1 MKQFL
6 EKHFHLSEMNTT
18 IGTEILGGAVT
29 FATMAYILIVQPS
42 FMGIAGMNT
51 TGVMLATALISGLA
65 TLAMGLYAKMP
76 FALAPGMG
84 TNIIL
89 ASTLVAGG
97 ICTWQQGLGIVFI
110 SGMFFVLLSLFKI
123 REKVVEVIPKVLK
136 VGVGASVGAFLI
148 RLSLANAGMI
158 NVNGSSFAM
167 NLNLSDPATLLAWI
181 GLALTLLLY
190 FLRIRINGKTYHVR
204 GALLISIFLTT
215 IIGIFM
221 GQVQLPSSI
230 VTTNAFSNLSD
241 VMFKLDIKGAL
252 NPALFTFMLMFFMS
266 DFFSTLGTA
275 LGVAGKAGML
285 DEKGDLPAIGRIFLV
300 DSAATVVGALSGL
313 TTVTTYVESASGVEA
328 GGRTGLTAVTTAIL
342 FFLSMLFAPLFLMVP
357 TAATA
362 PALIIIGISM
372 MQTLKDV
379 DFKSVEWFPVGV
391 MIIVSIFGGIANGIA
406 IGLVTYCL
414 SHWARY
420 LFTDSREKSPN
431 LLTIIITVL
440 CCLQFI
446 S

>member
-1 MKQFL
+1 MKDFL
-6 EKHFHLSEMNTT
+6 ERHFHLNESGTN
-18 IGTEILGGAVT
+18 IRTEILAGVTT
-29 FATMAYILIVQPS
+29 FATMAYILIVQAN
-42 FMGIAGMNT
+42 MMIAAGMNGA
-51 TGVMLATALISGLA
+51 GVMLATALISGLA
-65 TLAMGLYAKMP
+65 TLAMGLYAKSP

-84 TNIIL
+84 TNAIL
-89 ASTLVAGG
+89 AYTLVAQG

-110 SGMFFVLLSLFKI
+110 SGCFFVLLSLFKV
-123 REKVVEVIPKVLK
+123 REKVVETIPKVLK

-167 NLNLSDPATLLAWI
+167 NVNLSDPAVLLAWI
-181 GLALTLLLY
+181 GLALTLILY
-190 FLRIRINGKTYHVR
+190 FLRIRIKGKTYHIR

-221 GQVQLPSSI
+221 GQVQVPESLI
-230 VTTNAFSNLSD
+230 TANAFSNLGD
-241 VMFKLDIKGAL
+241 VMFKLDIRGAL
-252 NPALFTFMLMFFMS
+252 RPALFTFMLMFFMS

-285 DEKGDLPAIGRIFLV
+285 DEKGDLPVIGKIFLV
-300 DSAATVVGALSGL
+300 DSTATVVGALSGL

-328 GGRTGLTAVTTAIL
+328 GGRTGLTAVVTAIC

-379 DFKSVEWFPVGV
+379 DFKSVEWFPVGLMV
-391 MIIVSIFGGIANGIA
+391 IVSIFGGIANGIA
-406 IGLVTYCL
+406 LGLVTYCL
-414 SHWARY
+414 THWARY
-420 LFTDSREKSPN
+420 LFTDSRAKAPN
-431 LLTIIITVL
+431 LLTIIITIL

-446 S
+446 A

>member
-1 MKQFL
+1 MKEFL
-6 EKHFHLSEMNTT
+6 EKHFHLTDS
-18 IGTEILGGAVT
+18 GTNIRTELLAGVTT
-29 FATMAYILIVQPS
+29 FATMAYILIVQAS
-42 FMGIAGMNT
+42 MMVAAGMNGA
-51 TGVMLATALISGLA
+51 GVMLATALISGLA
-65 TLAMGLYAKMP
+65 TLAMGLYAKSP

-84 TNIIL
+84 TNAIL
-89 ASTLVAGG
+89 AYTLVGQG

-110 SGMFFVLLSLFKI
+110 SGCFFVLLSLFKV
-123 REKVVEVIPKVLK
+123 REKVVETIPKVLK

-148 RLSLANAGMI
+148 RLSLANASMI
-158 NVNGSSFAM
+158 NVSGSSFAL
-167 NLNLSDPATLLAWI
+167 NLNFGDPTVLLSWI
-181 GLALTLLLY
+181 GLAITLLLY
-190 FLRIRINGKTYHVR
+190 FLRIRINGKTYHLR
-204 GALLISIFLTT
+204 GALLVSIFLVTV
-215 IIGIFM
+215 IGIFM
-221 GQVQLPSSI
+221 GQVQVPSSI
-230 VTTNAFSNLSD
+230 LTNNGLASLGD
-241 VMFKLDIKGAL
+241 VMFKLDIRGAL

-285 DEKGDLPAIGRIFLV
+285 DENGDLPTIGKIFLV
-300 DSAATVVGALSGL
+300 DSTATVVGALSGL

-328 GGRTGLTAVTTAIL
+328 GGRTGLTAVTTAIC

-379 DFKSVEWFPVGV
+379 DFKSVEWFPVGLMV
-391 MIIVSIFGGIANGIA
+391 IVSIFGGIANGIA
-406 IGLVTYCL
+406 LGLVTYCL
-414 SHWARY
+414 THWARY
-420 LFTDSREKSPN
+420 LFTDSREKAPN

>member
-1 MKQFL
+1 MKDFFNR
-6 EKHFHLSEMNTT
+6 HFHLDEH
-18 IGTEILGGAVT
+18 GTSVRTEVIAGITT
-29 FATMAYILIVQPS
+29 FATMSYILIVQAS
-42 FMGIAGMNT
+42 MMVAAGMNGA
-51 TGVMLATALISGLA
+51 GVMLMTALISGLA
-65 TLAMGLYAKMP
+65 TLAMGLYAKSP

-84 TNIIL
+84 TNAIL
-89 ASTLVAGG
+89 AYTLVAQG
-97 ICTWQQGLGIVFI
+97 ICTWQQGIGIVFI
-110 SGMFFVLLSLFKI
+110 SGIFFVLLSLFKI

-136 VGVGASVGAFLI
+136 IGVGASVGAFLI
-148 RLSLANAGMI
+148 RLSLANANMI
-158 NVNGSSFAM
+158 NVSGSSFA
-167 NLNLSDPATLLAWI
+167 LNLDFANPAVLLSWI
-181 GLALTLLLY
+181 GLAITLILY
-190 FLRIRINGKTYHVR
+190 FLRVRINGKTYHVR
-204 GALLISIFLTT
+204 GSLLISIILIT
-215 IIGIFM
+215 IIGIGM
-221 GQVQLPSSI
+221 GQVQVPASI
-230 VTTNAFSNLSD
+230 ITTNALSNIGE
-241 VMFKLDIKGAL
+241 VAFKLDILGAMR
-252 NPALFTFMLMFFMS
+252 PALFTFMLMFFMS

-285 DEKGDLPAIGRIFLV
+285 DENGDLPIIGRIFLV
-300 DSAATVVGALSGL
+300 DSCATVAGALCGL

-379 DFKSVEWFPVGV
+379 DFKSVEWFPVGL

-406 IGLVTYCL
+406 LGLVTYCL
-414 SHWARY
+414 THWARY
-420 LFTDSREKSPN
+420 LFTDSRAKAPS
-431 LLTIIITVL
+431 LFTIVITVL

>member
-1 MKQFL
+1 MKKFL
-6 EKHFHLSEMNTT
+6 EDHFHLSESGTNVR
-18 IGTEILGGAVT
+18 TEILAGVTT
-29 FATMAYILIVQPS
+29 FATMAYILIVQAS
-42 FMGIAGMNT
+42 MMVAAGMNGA
-51 TGVMLATALISGLA
+51 GVMLATALISGLA
-65 TLAMGLYAKMP
+65 TLAMGLYAKSP

-84 TNIIL
+84 TNAIL
-89 ASTLVAGG
+89 AYTLVAQG

-110 SGMFFVLLSLFKI
+110 SGCFFVLLSLFKV
-123 REKVVEVIPKVLK
+123 REKVVETIPKVLK

-158 NVNGSSFAM
+158 NVGGSSFAL
-167 NLNLSDPATLLAWI
+167 NLNLADPAVLLSWI
-181 GLALTLLLY
+181 GLAITLLLY
-190 FLRIRINGKTYHVR
+190 FMRIRIKGKTYHLR
-204 GALLISIFLTT
+204 GALLVSIFLIT

-221 GQVQLPSSI
+221 GQVQLPASI
-230 VTTNAFSNLSD
+230 ITTNALSNLGD
-241 VMFKLDIKGAL
+241 VMFKLDIRGAL

-285 DEKGDLPAIGRIFLV
+285 DENGDLPTIGKIFLV
-300 DSAATVVGALSGL
+300 DSTATVVGALSGL

-328 GGRTGLTAVTTAIL
+328 GGRTGMTAVTTAIC

-379 DFKSVEWFPVGV
+379 DFKSVEWFPVGLMV
-391 MIIVSIFGGIANGIA
+391 IVSIFGGIANGIA
-406 IGLVTYCL
+406 LGLVTYCVT
-414 SHWARY
+414 HWARY
-420 LFTDSREKSPN
+420 LFTDSRAKCPN

>member
-1 MKQFL
+1 MKEFL
-6 EKHFHLSEMNTT
+6 ENRFHLSDSNTNVR
-18 IGTEILGGAVT
+18 TELLAGVTT
-29 FATMAYILIVQPS
+29 FATMAYILIVQAS
-42 FMGIAGMNT
+42 MMVAAGMNGA
-51 TGVMLATALISGLA
+51 GVMLATALISGLA
-65 TLAMGLYAKMP
+65 TLAMGLYAKSP

-84 TNIIL
+84 TNAIL
-89 ASTLVAGG
+89 AYTLVAQG

-110 SGMFFVLLSLFKI
+110 SGCFFVLLSLFKV
-123 REKVVEVIPKVLK
+123 REKVVETIPKVLK

-158 NVNGSSFAM
+158 NVSGSSFAL
-167 NLNLSDPATLLAWI
+167 NLNFADPAVLLSWI
-181 GLALTLLLY
+181 GLAITLLLY
-190 FLRIRINGKTYHVR
+190 FLRIRINGKTYHLR
-204 GALLISIFLTT
+204 GALLVSIFLIT

-221 GQVQLPSSI
+221 GQVQLPASI
-230 VTTNAFSNLSD
+230 ITTNAVSSLSD
-241 VMFKLDIKGAL
+241 VMFKLDIRGAL

-285 DEKGDLPAIGRIFLV
+285 DENGDLPTIGKIFLV
-300 DSAATVVGALSGL
+300 DSTATVVGALSGL

-328 GGRTGLTAVTTAIL
+328 GGRTGLTAVTTAIC

-379 DFKSVEWFPVGV
+379 DFKSVEWFPVGL

-406 IGLVTYCL
+406 LGLVTYCL

-420 LFTDSREKSPN
+420 LFTDSRAKCPN
-431 LLTIIITVL
+431 LLTIVITVL

>member
-1 MKQFL
+1 MHFL
-6 EKHFHLSEMNTT
+6 EKHFHV
-18 IGTEILGGAVT
+18 TESGSTFRTELIAGVTT
-29 FATMAYILIVQPS
+29 FATMAYILIVQSS
-42 FMGIAGMNT
+42 FMADAGMNGA
-51 TGVMLATALISGLA
+51 GVMLMTAFLSGLA
-65 TLAMGLYAKMP
+65 TLAMSLYAGMP

-84 TNIIL
+84 TNAIL
-89 ASTLVAGG
+89 AYTLVAQG

-110 SGMFFVLLSLFKI
+110 SGCFFVLLSLFKV
-123 REKVVEVIPKVLK
+123 REKVVETIPKVLK

-148 RLSLANAGMI
+148 RLSLANAAMI
-158 NVNGSSFAM
+158 NVSGSSFAL
-167 NLNLSDPATLLAWI
+167 NLNFADPAIRLSWI
-181 GLALTLLLY
+181 GLAITLVLY
-190 FLRIRINGKTYHVR
+190 FLRVRVNGKTYHVR
-204 GALLISIFLTT
+204 GSLLISIILITL
-215 IIGIFM
+215 IGIAM
-221 GQVQLPSSI
+221 GQVRMPASI
-230 VTTNAFSNLSD
+230 FTSNALSNIGD
-241 VMFKLDIKGAL
+241 VAFKLDILGAL
-252 NPALFTFMLMFFMS
+252 KPGLFTFMLMFFMS

-285 DEKGDLPAIGRIFLV
+285 DEDGNLPAIGRIFLV
-300 DSAATVVGALSGL
+300 DSCATVAGALGGL
-313 TTVTTYVESASGVEA
+313 TTITTYVESASGVEA
-328 GGRTGLTAVTTAIL
+328 GGRTGLTSLTTAVC

-379 DFKSVEWFPVGV
+379 DFKSVEWFPVGL

-406 IGLVTYCL
+406 LGLVTYCL

-420 LFTDSREKSPN
+420 LFTDSRAKAPN
-431 LLTIIITVL
+431 LFTIVITVL

>member
-1 MKQFL
+1 ML
-6 EKHFHLSEMNTT
+6 EKFFHIKERGSTVA
-18 IGTEILGGAVT
+18 TEILAGVVT
-29 FATMAYILIVQPS
+29 FATMAYILIVQAN
-42 FMGIAGMNT
+42 MMVAAGMNG
-51 TGVMLATALISGLA
+51 TGVMLMTAFMSGLS

-84 TNIIL
+84 TNAIL
-89 ASTLVAGG
+89 AYTLVAQG

-110 SGMFFVLLSLFKI
+110 SGTIFVLLSVFKV

-136 VGVGASVGAFLI
+136 IGVGASVGAFLI

-158 NVNGSSFAM
+158 NVSGSSFAL
-167 NLNLSDPATLLAWI
+167 NLNFSDPAILLSWI
-181 GLALTLLLY
+181 GLAITLVLY
-190 FLRIRINGKTYHVR
+190 FLRIKIKDKVYHVR
-204 GALLISIFLTT
+204 GALLISIILIT

-221 GQVQLPSSI
+221 GQVTLPTSI
-230 VTTNAFSNLSD
+230 VTTNALSNIGD
-241 VMFKLDIKGAL
+241 VAFKLDIIGAL

-266 DFFSTLGTA
+266 DFFSTLGTS

-285 DEKGDLPAIGRIFLV
+285 DENGNLPVIGRIFLV
-300 DSAATVVGALSGL
+300 DSCATVAGALSGL
-313 TTVTTYVESASGVEA
+313 TTITTYVESASGVEA
-328 GGRTGLTAVTTAIL
+328 GGRTGLTAITTSVC

-362 PALIIIGISM
+362 PALILIGISM
-372 MQTLKDV
+372 MQTLKNV

-391 MIIVSIFGGIANGIA
+391 MVIVSIFGGIANGIA
-406 IGLVTYCL
+406 LGLVTYCL

-420 LFTDSREKSPN
+420 LFTDSREKAPGWF
-431 LLTIIITVL
+431 TIIITIL

>member
-1 MKQFL
+1 MKEFL
-6 EKHFHLSEMNTT
+6 EKHFHLTDS
-18 IGTEILGGAVT
+18 GTNIRTELLAGVTT
-29 FATMAYILIVQPS
+29 FATMAYILIVQAS
-42 FMGIAGMNT
+42 MMVAAGMNGA
-51 TGVMLATALISGLA
+51 GVMLATALISGLA
-65 TLAMGLYAKMP
+65 TLAMGLYAKSP

-84 TNIIL
+84 TNAIL
-89 ASTLVAGG
+89 AYTLVGQG

-110 SGMFFVLLSLFKI
+110 SGCFFVLLSLFKV
-123 REKVVEVIPKVLK
+123 REKVVETIPKVLK

-158 NVNGSSFAM
+158 NVSGSSFAL
-167 NLNLSDPATLLAWI
+167 NLNFSDPAVLLSWI
-181 GLALTLLLY
+181 GLAITLLLY
-190 FLRIRINGKTYHVR
+190 FLRIRIKGKTYHLR
-204 GALLISIFLTT
+204 GALLVSIFLVTV
-215 IIGIFM
+215 IGIFM
-221 GQVQLPSSI
+221 GQVQVPSSI
-230 VTTNAFSNLSD
+230 LTNNGLASLGD
-241 VMFKLDIKGAL
+241 VMFKLDIRGAL

-285 DEKGDLPAIGRIFLV
+285 DENGDLPTIGKIFLV
-300 DSAATVVGALSGL
+300 DSTATVVGALSGL

-328 GGRTGLTAVTTAIL
+328 GGRTGLTAVTTAIC

-379 DFKSVEWFPVGV
+379 DFKSVEWFPVGLMV
-391 MIIVSIFGGIANGIA
+391 IVSIFGGIANGIA
-406 IGLVTYCL
+406 LGLVTYCL
-414 SHWARY
+414 THWARY
-420 LFTDSREKSPN
+420 LFTDSREKAPN

>member
-1 MKQFL
+1 MSEFL
-6 EKHFHLSEMNTT
+6 ERHFHIKERGSTF
-18 IGTEILGGAVT
+18 GTEILAGVVT
-29 FATMAYILIVQPS
+29 FATMAYILIVQAN
-42 FMGIAGMNT
+42 MMVAAGMNG
-51 TGVMLATALISGLA
+51 TGVMLMTAFMSGLS

-84 TNIIL
+84 TNAIL
-89 ASTLVAGG
+89 AYTLVAQG

-110 SGMFFVLLSLFKI
+110 SGTIFVLLSIFKV

-136 VGVGASVGAFLI
+136 IGVGASVGAFLI

-158 NVNGSSFAM
+158 NVSGSSFAL
-167 NLNLSDPATLLAWI
+167 NLNFSDPSVLLSWI
-181 GLALTLLLY
+181 GLAITLILY

-204 GALLISIFLTT
+204 GALLISIILIT
-215 IIGIFM
+215 IIGVCM
-221 GQVQLPSSI
+221 GLVNAPSSI
-230 VTTNAFSNLSD
+230 ITTNALSNIGD
-241 VMFKLDIKGAL
+241 VAFKLDILGAL
-252 NPALFTFMLMFFMS
+252 KPALFTFMLMFFMS

-285 DEKGDLPAIGRIFLV
+285 DENGNLPAIGRIFLV
-300 DSAATVVGALSGL
+300 DSCATVAGALTGL
-313 TTVTTYVESASGVEA
+313 TTITTYVESASGVEA
-328 GGRTGLTAVTTAIL
+328 GGRTGLTAITTSIC

-379 DFKSVEWFPVGV
+379 DFKSAEWFPVGV
-391 MIIVSIFGGIANGIA
+391 MLIVAIFGGLANAIAL
-406 IGLVTYCL
+406 GLVTYCI

-420 LFTDSREKSPN
+420 LFTDSREKAPGWF
-431 LLTIIITVL
+431 TIVITIL

-446 S
+446 A

>member
-1 MKQFL
+1 MKKFL
-6 EKHFHLSEMNTT
+6 EDHFHLSESGTNVR
-18 IGTEILGGAVT
+18 TEILAGVTT
-29 FATMAYILIVQPS
+29 FATMAYILIVQAS
-42 FMGIAGMNT
+42 MMVAAGMNGA
-51 TGVMLATALISGLA
+51 GVMLATALISGLA
-65 TLAMGLYAKMP
+65 TLAMGLYAKSP

-84 TNIIL
+84 TNAIL
-89 ASTLVAGG
+89 AYTLVAQG

-110 SGMFFVLLSLFKI
+110 SGCFFVLLSLFKV
-123 REKVVEVIPKVLK
+123 REKVVETIPKVLK

-158 NVNGSSFAM
+158 NVSGSSFAL
-167 NLNLSDPATLLAWI
+167 NLNFSDPAVLLSWI
-181 GLALTLLLY
+181 GLAITLLLY
-190 FLRIRINGKTYHVR
+190 FMRIRIKGKTYHLR
-204 GALLISIFLTT
+204 GALLVSIFIIT

-230 VTTNAFSNLSD
+230 VTTNALSSLGD
-241 VMFKLDIKGAL
+241 VMFKLDIRGAL

-285 DEKGDLPAIGRIFLV
+285 DENGDLPTIGKIFLV
-300 DSAATVVGALSGL
+300 DSTATVVGALSGL

-328 GGRTGLTAVTTAIL
+328 GGRTGMTAVTTAIC

-379 DFKSVEWFPVGV
+379 DFKSAEWFPVGLMV
-391 MIIVSIFGGIANGIA
+391 IVSIFGGIANGIA
-406 IGLVTYCL
+406 LGLVTYCL
-414 SHWARY
+414 THWARY
-420 LFTDSREKSPN
+420 LFTDSRAKAPN

>member
-1 MKQFL
+1 MSKLFDL
-6 EKHFHLSEMNTT
+6 KGNGTNVR
-18 IGTEILGGAVT
+18 TEILAGVTT
-29 FATMAYILIVQPS
+29 FATMAYILVVQAG
-42 FMGIAGMNT
+42 FMADAGMNG

-65 TLAMGLYAKMP
+65 TLAMGLYAKSP

-84 TNIIL
+84 TNAIL
-89 ASTLVAGG
+89 AYTLVAQG

-110 SGMFFVLLSLFKI
+110 SGCVFVLLSIFKV

-136 VGVGASVGAFLI
+136 IGVGASVGAFLI

-158 NVNGSSFAM
+158 SVSGSSFALVLDFS
-167 NLNLSDPATLLAWI
+167 NPSVLLSWI
-181 GLALTLLLY
+181 GLVITLILY
-190 FLRIRINGKTYHVR
+190 FLRIRVNGKTYHIR
-204 GALLISIFLTT
+204 GSLLVSIILIT

-221 GQVQLPSSI
+221 GQVKLPESI
-230 VTTNAFSNLSD
+230 ITNNAFSSLGD
-241 VMFKLDIKGAL
+241 VMFKLDILGAL
-252 NPALFTFMLMFFMS
+252 KPALFTFMLMFFMS

-285 DEKGDLPAIGRIFLV
+285 DENGNLPTIGRIFLV
-300 DSAATVVGALSGL
+300 DSCATVVGAVSGL

-328 GGRTGLTAVTTAIL
+328 GGRTGLTAVVTAIC

-362 PALIIIGISM
+362 PALIVIGISM

-379 DFKSVEWFPVGV
+379 DFRNVEWFPVGFMV
-391 MIIVSIFGGIANGIA
+391 IVSIFGGIANGIA
-406 IGLVTYCL
+406 LGLVCYCVT
-414 SHWARY
+414 HYARY
-420 LFTDSREKSPN
+420 LFTDSRAKAPN
-431 LLTIIITVL
+431 LFTVIITIL

>member
-1 MKQFL
+1 MKNLFDL
-6 EKHFHLSEMNTT
+6 KASGTNVR
-18 IGTEILGGAVT
+18 TEILAGVTT
-29 FATMAYILIVQPS
+29 FATMAYILVVQAS
-42 FMGIAGMNT
+42 FMTAAGMNG

-65 TLAMGLYAKMP
+65 TLAMGLYAKSP

-84 TNIIL
+84 TNAIL
-89 ASTLVAGG
+89 AYTLVAQN

-110 SGMFFVLLSLFKI
+110 SGCVFVLLSVFKV
-123 REKVVEVIPKVLK
+123 REKVVELIPKVLK

-158 NVNGSSFAM
+158 SVNGSSFALALDFS
-167 NLNLSDPATLLAWI
+167 NPSILLSWI
-181 GLALTLLLY
+181 GLFITLILY
-190 FLRIRINGKTYHVR
+190 FLRVRINGKTYHVR
-204 GALLISIFLTT
+204 GSLLISIILIT
-215 IIGIFM
+215 IIGVCM
-221 GQVQLPSSI
+221 GQVSVPQSLFTS
-230 VTTNAFSNLSD
+230 NAFSNLGD
-241 VMFKLDIKGAL
+241 VAFKLDILGAL
-252 NPALFTFMLMFFMS
+252 QPKLFTFMLMFFMS

-285 DEKGDLPAIGRIFLV
+285 DEDGNLPTIGRIFLV
-300 DSAATVVGALSGL
+300 DSCATVVGAVCGL

-328 GGRTGLTAVTTAIL
+328 GGRTGLTALVTAAC
-342 FFLSMLFAPLFLMVP
+342 FFLSIFFAPLFLMVP

-362 PALIIIGISM
+362 PALIVIGISM

-379 DFKSVEWFPVGV
+379 DFKNVEWFPVGL

-406 IGLVTYCL
+406 LGLVTYCVT
-414 SHWARY
+414 HYARY
-420 LFTDSREKSPN
+420 IFTDSRQKAPN
-431 LLTIIITVL
+431 LFTLILTIL

>member
-1 MKQFL
+1 MSKLFDL
-6 EKHFHLSEMNTT
+6 KGNGTNVR
-18 IGTEILGGAVT
+18 TEILAGVTT
-29 FATMAYILIVQPS
+29 FATMAYILVVQAG
-42 FMGIAGMNT
+42 FMADAGMNG

-65 TLAMGLYAKMP
+65 TLAMGLYAKSP

-84 TNIIL
+84 TNAIL
-89 ASTLVAGG
+89 AYTLVAQG

-110 SGMFFVLLSLFKI
+110 SGCVFVLLSIFKV

-136 VGVGASVGAFLI
+136 IGVGASVGAFLI

-158 NVNGSSFAM
+158 SVSGSSFALVLDFS
-167 NLNLSDPATLLAWI
+167 NPSVLLSWI
-181 GLALTLLLY
+181 GLVITLILY
-190 FLRIRINGKTYHVR
+190 FLRIRVNGKTYHIR
-204 GALLISIFLTT
+204 GSLLVSIILIT

-221 GQVQLPSSI
+221 GQVKLPESI
-230 VTTNAFSNLSD
+230 ITNNAFSSLGD
-241 VMFKLDIKGAL
+241 VMFKLDILGAL
-252 NPALFTFMLMFFMS
+252 KPALFTFMLMFFMS

-285 DEKGDLPAIGRIFLV
+285 DENGNLPTIGRIFLV
-300 DSAATVVGALSGL
+300 DSRATVVGAVSGL

-328 GGRTGLTAVTTAIL
+328 GGRTGLTAVVTAIC

-362 PALIIIGISM
+362 PALIVIGISM

-379 DFKSVEWFPVGV
+379 DFRNVEWFPVGFMV
-391 MIIVSIFGGIANGIA
+391 IVSIFGGIANGIA
-406 IGLVTYCL
+406 LGLVCYCVT
-414 SHWARY
+414 HYARY
-420 LFTDSREKSPN
+420 LFTDSRAKAPN
-431 LLTIIITVL
+431 LFTVIITIL

>member
-1 MKQFL
+1 MSKLFDL
-6 EKHFHLSEMNTT
+6 KGNGTNVR
-18 IGTEILGGAVT
+18 TEILAGVTT
-29 FATMAYILIVQPS
+29 FATMAYILVVQAG
-42 FMGIAGMNT
+42 FMADAGMNG

-65 TLAMGLYAKMP
+65 TLAMGLYAKSP

-84 TNIIL
+84 TNAIL
-89 ASTLVAGG
+89 AYTLVAQG

-110 SGMFFVLLSLFKI
+110 SGCVFVLLSIFKV

-136 VGVGASVGAFLI
+136 IGVGASVGAFLI

-158 NVNGSSFAM
+158 SVSGSSFALVLDFS
-167 NLNLSDPATLLAWI
+167 NPSVLLSWI
-181 GLALTLLLY
+181 GLVITLILY
-190 FLRIRINGKTYHVR
+190 FLRIRVNGKTYHIR
-204 GALLISIFLTT
+204 GSLLVSIILIT

-221 GQVQLPSSI
+221 GQVKLPESI
-230 VTTNAFSNLSD
+230 ITDNAFSSLGD
-241 VMFKLDIKGAL
+241 VMFKLDILGAL
-252 NPALFTFMLMFFMS
+252 KPALFTFMLMFFMS

-285 DEKGDLPAIGRIFLV
+285 DENGNLPTIGRIFLV
-300 DSAATVVGALSGL
+300 DSCATVVGAVSGL

-328 GGRTGLTAVTTAIL
+328 GGRTGLTAVVTAIC

-362 PALIIIGISM
+362 PALIVIGISM

-379 DFKSVEWFPVGV
+379 DFRNVEWFPVGFMV
-391 MIIVSIFGGIANGIA
+391 IVSIFGGIANGIA
-406 IGLVTYCL
+406 LGLVCYCVT
-414 SHWARY
+414 HYARY
-420 LFTDSREKSPN
+420 LFTDSRAKAPN
-431 LLTIIITVL
+431 LFTVIITIL

>member
-1 MKQFL
+1 MKDFL
-6 EKHFHLSEMNTT
+6 ERHFHITESGSN
-18 IGTEILGGAVT
+18 IGTELLAGVVT
-29 FATMAYILIVQPS
+29 FCTMAYILIVQAS
-42 FMGIAGMNT
+42 MMVAAGMNGA
-51 TGVMLATALISGLA
+51 GVMLATALISGLA
-65 TLAMGLYAKMP
+65 TLAMGLYAKSP

-84 TNIIL
+84 TNAIL
-89 ASTLVAGG
+89 AYTLVAQG

-110 SGMFFVLLSLFKI
+110 SGCFFVLLSLFKV
-123 REKVVEVIPKVLK
+123 REKVVETIPKVLK

-158 NVNGSSFAM
+158 NVSGSSFAL
-167 NLNLSDPATLLAWI
+167 NLNLADPAVLLSWI
-181 GLALTLLLY
+181 GLAITLLLY
-190 FLRIRINGKTYHVR
+190 FMRIRIKGKTYHLR
-204 GALLISIFLTT
+204 GALLVSIFLIT

-221 GQVQLPSSI
+221 GQVQLPASI
-230 VTTNAFSNLSD
+230 ITTNAVSSLSD
-241 VMFKLDIKGAL
+241 VMFKLDIRGAL

-285 DEKGDLPAIGRIFLV
+285 DENGDLPTIGKIFLV
-300 DSAATVVGALSGL
+300 DSTATVVGALSGL

-328 GGRTGLTAVTTAIL
+328 GGRTGLTAVTTAIC

-379 DFKSVEWFPVGV
+379 DFKSVEWFPVGL

-406 IGLVTYCL
+406 LGLVTYCL

-420 LFTDSREKSPN
+420 LFTDSRAKCPN

>member
-1 MKQFL
+1 MKNFL
-6 EKHFHLSEMNTT
+6 EHHFHLTESGTNVRTELLAGITT
-18 IGTEILGGAVT
+18 
-29 FATMAYILIVQPS
+29 FCTMAYILIVQS
-42 FMGIAGMNT
+42 GMMVAAGMNGA
-51 TGVMLATALISGLA
+51 GVMLATALISGLA
-65 TLAMGLYAKMP
+65 TLAMGLYAKSP

-84 TNIIL
+84 TNAIL
-89 ASTLVAGG
+89 AYTLVAQG

-110 SGMFFVLLSLFKI
+110 SGCFFVLLSLFKV
-123 REKVVEVIPKVLK
+123 REKVVETIPKVLK

-158 NVNGSSFAM
+158 NVNGSSFAL
-167 NLNLSDPATLLAWI
+167 NLNLADPAILLSWI
-181 GLALTLLLY
+181 GLAITLLLY
-190 FLRIRINGKTYHVR
+190 FMRIRINGKTYHLR
-204 GALLISIFLTT
+204 GALLVSIVLTT

-230 VTTNAFSNLSD
+230 ITTNALSSLGD
-241 VMFKLDIKGAL
+241 VMFKLDIRGAL

-285 DEKGDLPAIGRIFLV
+285 DENGDLPTIGKIFLV
-300 DSAATVVGALSGL
+300 DSTATVVGALSGL

-328 GGRTGLTAVTTAIL
+328 GGRTGMTAVTTAIC

-379 DFKSVEWFPVGV
+379 DFKSVEWFPVGLMV
-391 MIIVSIFGGIANGIA
+391 IVSIFGGIANGIA
-406 IGLVTYCL
+406 LGLVTYCL
-414 SHWARY
+414 THWARY
-420 LFTDSREKSPN
+420 LFTDSRAKCPN

>member
-1 MKQFL
+1 MKEFL
-6 EKHFHLSEMNTT
+6 ENRFHLSDSNTNVR
-18 IGTEILGGAVT
+18 TELLAGVTT
-29 FATMAYILIVQPS
+29 FATMAYILIVQAS
-42 FMGIAGMNT
+42 MMVAAGMNGA
-51 TGVMLATALISGLA
+51 GVMLATALISGLA
-65 TLAMGLYAKMP
+65 TLAMGLYAKSP

-84 TNIIL
+84 TNAIL
-89 ASTLVAGG
+89 AYTLVAQG

-110 SGMFFVLLSLFKI
+110 SGCFFVLLSLFKV
-123 REKVVEVIPKVLK
+123 REKVVETIPKVLK

-158 NVNGSSFAM
+158 NVSGSSFAL
-167 NLNLSDPATLLAWI
+167 NLNFADTAVLLSWI
-181 GLALTLLLY
+181 GLAITLLLY
-190 FLRIRINGKTYHVR
+190 FLRIRINGKTYHLR
-204 GALLISIFLTT
+204 GALLVSIFLIT

-221 GQVQLPSSI
+221 GQVQLPASI
-230 VTTNAFSNLSD
+230 ITTNAVSSLSD
-241 VMFKLDIKGAL
+241 VMFKLDIRGAL

-285 DEKGDLPAIGRIFLV
+285 DENGDLPTIGKIFLV
-300 DSAATVVGALSGL
+300 DSTATVVGALSGL

-328 GGRTGLTAVTTAIL
+328 GGRTGLTAVTTAIC

-379 DFKSVEWFPVGV
+379 DFKSVEWFPVGL

-406 IGLVTYCL
+406 LGLVTYCL

-420 LFTDSREKSPN
+420 LFTDSRAKCPN
-431 LLTIIITVL
+431 LLTIVITVL